1 MTDELD
7 TAIKDALAEVLN
19 LAAQVVELQL
29 DDVIRSDLYELLDSV
44 ADYYGINIAVEEEE
58 HQHQQHTYESQGEVV
73 DIKTKRKLNLI
84 VNNDTVQD

>member
-29 DDVIRSDLYELLDSV
+29 DDAIRSDLYELLDSV
-44 ADYYGINIAVEEEE
+44 ADYYGINIDVEEEE
-58 HQHQQHTYESQGEVV
+58 HQQHTYESQGEVV

>member
-29 DDVIRSDLYELLDSV
+29 DDTIRSDLYELLDSV
-44 ADYYGINIAVEEEE
+44 ADYYGINREE
-58 HQHQQHTYESQGEVV
+58 HTDGTEETAQLPQRPHW
-73 DIKTKRKLNLI
+73 IKLI
-84 VNNDTVQD
+84 VNNDDNNNSKD